1 MKHYHTLIVFL
12 LLIAPSVVVG
22 IHDYRQTQQS
32 IEQDLKQALAQT
44 LQEKQRDVITADTI
58 RTFNNHLQLSE
69 LRGKAVLSLST
80 QEEELQLQADCPAFT
95 VWQMSDQRPSMALAS
110 MALLWAAGC
119 SLHRR
124 KDAAAASTFG
134 GLTYAEGRFL
144 NSRHEEVR
152 FTPMQQQLME
162 MFFRSPSHSLSKAEI
177 CAALWP
183 KKPDAS
189 ETLYTLI
196 RRLKPIIEQHSSLEI
211 ESDRSKAYRLK
222 IKQIGN

>member
-110 MALLWAAGC
+110 MALIWAAGC
-119 SLHRR
+119 SLYRR
-124 KDAAAASTFG
+124 KDVAAASTFG

-177 CAALWP
+177 CATLWP